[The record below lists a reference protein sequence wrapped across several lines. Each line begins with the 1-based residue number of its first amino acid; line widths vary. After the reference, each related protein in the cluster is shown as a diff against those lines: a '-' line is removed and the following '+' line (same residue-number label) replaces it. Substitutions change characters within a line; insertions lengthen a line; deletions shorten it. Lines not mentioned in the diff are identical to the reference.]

1 MGFFIANKKCWYVNT
16 PTYNTTT
23 SNITEAEFI
32 TKMGIFHDGFIVDA
46 FICFLSTLYSLVILV
61 MLDDIYSS
69 SVKGNIMT
77 KKFAFISNA
86 AKRAFLNL
94 PKEVQLQFS
103 TDLTAVASNKQ
114 PFSPF
119 KDISKSVGKGAIEL
133 IENGSPAYRAVYC
146 AKYLD
151 TVYILHAFTKTTN
164 GVDKKAMDTASK
176 RYKDMMAE
184 VQKKEKE
191 SKQSKTPTKKPKRH
205 KREK

>member
-1 MGFFIANKKCWYVNT
+1 
-16 PTYNTTT
+16 
-23 SNITEAEFI
+23 
-32 TKMGIFHDGFIVDA
+32 
-46 FICFLSTLYSLVILV
+46 
-61 MLDDIYSS
+61 
-69 SVKGNIMT
+69 MT
-77 KKFAFISNA
+77 KKFEFISDA
-86 AKRAFLNL
+86 ARRAFLEL
-94 PKEVQLQFS
+94 PRDIQVQFS
-103 TDLTAVASNKQ
+103 TDLNAVASNKR

-176 RYKDMMAE
+176 RYKDMMAD

-191 SKQSKTPTKKPKRH
+191 LKQSKAPLKKPKRH
-205 KREK
+205 KKKK